1 MAGASGLMKH
11 PEKPI
16 VPEVLALIQVY
27 YARPGNEAGGN
38 LHVVLDDGNI
48 KLKDVQ
54 WCFDR
59 CMSQYDWAGARI
71 MVMMLRM
78 SRSQRRRLYLAA
90 G

>member
-1 MAGASGLMKH
+1 MKH

-16 VPEVLALIQVY
+16 VPEVLALIRAY
-27 YARPGNEAGGN
+27 YARPGNGAGGN

-54 WCFDR
+54 YCFDY
-59 CMSQYDWAGARI
+59 CIDQMDWAGARI